1 MAAFKK
7 NVRAGMGKVAI
18 VKLADEVMFLLAFS
32 FLYRMN
38 ILTIEVGFNELFV
51 DAVVTSGESVHYSN
65 CKECANSN
73 NENDNGMI

>member
-1 MAAFKK
+1 MIVAFGIKACTNVAAFKK

-38 ILTIEVGFNELFV
+38 ILTIEVGFNEFLL
-51 DAVVTSGESVHYSN
+51 
-65 CKECANSN
+65 
-73 NENDNGMI
+73 MPL